1 MARADVAALRAFELG
16 NLPLHP
22 PRTDRLVGSLHWGAG
37 VSASLPLFE
46 GGGRRTARTRASR
59 DVDELRLRRRSIAER
74 IEQRVRSAAH
84 LAGASFAGI
93 ELAEAATVEAR
104 QNLDLVAS
112 ACEQGVMPILRSAW
126 WSRLV
131 AVGSRIARV
140 PSLRSVA
147 RGNVNKIQVGA
158 ILNSAHP
165 IPSQAAARRRS
176 W

>member
-59 DVDELRLRRRSIAER
+59 DVDELRQRRRSIAER

-93 ELAEAATVEAR
+93 EVAEAATVEAR
-104 QNLDLVAS
+104 QNLDRSPAPAS
-112 ACEQGVMPILRSAW
+112 RVSCRFFALLGGRGREPDCPSPLAQIRSARQQR
-126 WSRLV
+126 SPKPQD
-131 AVGSRIARV
+131 RIESQSPRV
-140 PSLRSVA
+140 SQVVLSLTR
-147 RGNVNKIQVGA
+147 
-158 ILNSAHP
+158 
-165 IPSQAAARRRS
+165 
-176 W
+176 